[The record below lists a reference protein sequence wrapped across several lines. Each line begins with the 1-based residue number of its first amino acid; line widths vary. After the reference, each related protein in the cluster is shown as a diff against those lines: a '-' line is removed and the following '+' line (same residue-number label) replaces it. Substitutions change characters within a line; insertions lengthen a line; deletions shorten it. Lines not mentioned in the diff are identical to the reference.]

1 MLLTKE
7 EWDKVNSQVRMIPK
21 LPPVKSSSELL
32 ERLRSLGT
40 PATNESSETLSGYA
54 IIGVRPPSAKK

>member
-1 MLLTKE
+1 MQLTKE
-7 EWDKVNSQVRMIPK
+7 ELDRASSRARATPK
-21 LPPVKSSSELL
+21 LPPVKSSRELL

-54 IIGVRPPSAKK
+54 IIGCQAPTTQK